1 MGRSENQWGTF
12 DDKQLD
18 SSRCW
23 MQKNSAVRE
32 IQHRKGVLS
41 FNFIVY
47 IFFFFILSSPCLLK
61 KEKQESDEIRCLRAS
76 LSSLATHLRF

>member
-41 FNFIVY
+41 FNFIVLN
-47 IFFFFILSSPCLLK
+47 IFLYFLY
-61 KEKQESDEIRCLRAS
+61 LRPVC
-76 LSSLATHLRF
+76 

>member
-1 MGRSENQWGTF
+1 
-12 DDKQLD
+12 
-18 SSRCW
+18 

-47 IFFFFILSSPCLLK
+47 IFFFFILY
-61 KEKQESDEIRCLRAS
+61 LRPVC
-76 LSSLATHLRF
+76 